1 MPLSTRKRQRLPR
14 RLVQLTPGD
23 IVRYFNFRAYGTE
36 RPTEVDRPM
45 ETRSNTLYYWKK
57 ALSGCLPNRHI
68 HWNDISWL
76 GNPTKSI
83 QVNQMIKKVAKF
95 EVRKQGKKSQACR
108 PLKEHEFRSI
118 LAQLRSTAD
127 ESDIVTK
134 WGAPALMTFQFH
146 DGNESIWRCTMH
158 IQTSV

>member
-1 MPLSTRKRQRLPR
+1 
-14 RLVQLTPGD
+14 
-23 IVRYFNFRAYGTE
+23 
-36 RPTEVDRPM
+36 M

-57 ALSGCLPNRHI
+57 ALSGCLPNCHI
-68 HWNDISWL
+68 PWNEISKV

-95 EVRKQGKKSQACR
+95 EVRKQGKKSQARR
-108 PLKEHEFRSI
+108 PLKEHEFCSI
-118 LAQLRSTAD
+118 LEQLRSTAD

-146 DGNESIWRCTMH
+146 MIGRVDDCSRWQRANLAVHDAHPDKCLKTRLA
-158 IQTSV
+158 